1 MNAVTIQNL
10 WKSFDTGWGKKRTIL
25 KDLNL
30 AIKEN
35 EIFGYLG
42 ANGAGKTT
50 TFKLILGLIHADRG
64 EIFFWDK
71 SASHHKNRSLLG
83 YLPENPYFYTYL
95 TAAES
100 LNFYA
105 GLFDMDTETKK
116 RRIDELLSLVE
127 LDHARDLQ
135 LRKFSRGML
144 QRVGIAQAL
153 INDPNLL
160 ILDEPMSGL
169 DPMGRKKMRD
179 IILTCQSQGKTII
192 FSTHIISDVE
202 SICDRASILAK
213 GELKKIVDI
222 DGVIEKD
229 EATVWE
235 IICHSKQMDF
245 ERTGILDT
253 VRKGI
258 DTDTHG
264 ATEAIKT
271 TFSGNR
277 TVLTSTDKAVAF
289 ALMNQIQTHNLDLV
303 SFGPRRN
310 NLEEIYIKT
319 TGQIGD
325 GTSQNEKRVGHA
337 G

>member
-1 MNAVTIQNL
+1 MNAVTINNL
-10 WKSFDTGWGKKRTIL
+10 CKSFDTGWGKKRTIL
-25 KDLNL
+25 KDLTL

-71 SASHHKNRSLLG
+71 SAFHHKNRALLG
-83 YLPENPYFYTYL
+83 YLPENPYFYSYL

-105 GLFDMDTETKK
+105 GLFNMDTDTKK
-116 RRIDELLSLVE
+116 RRIDKLLSLVE
-127 LDHARDLQ
+127 LDHARNLQ

-153 INDPNLL
+153 INDPKLL

-202 SICDRASILAK
+202 SICDRASILSA
-213 GELKKIVDI
+213 GELKKVVDI
-222 DGVIEKD
+222 DGLID
-229 EATVWE
+229 SGDSYWE
-235 IICHSKQMDF
+235 IICHAKTTDF
-245 ERTGILDT
+245 QQSGILDT
-253 VRKGI
+253 VLEGI
-258 DTDTHG
+258 DADAHG
-264 ATEAIKT
+264 IIKT
-271 TFSGNR
+271 ITSGNR
-277 TVLTSTDKAVAF
+277 TVLITADKAVAY
-289 ALMNQIQTHNLDLV
+289 ALMNQIKTHNLDLI

-310 NLEEIYIKT
+310 NLEDIYIKA
-319 TGQIGD
+319 TGQTGN
-325 GTSQNEKRVGHA
+325 GTSQNEKEIGHA